1 VSLQISVQAYSSV
14 FYEDWQKVIAQSS
27 NGTFMHA
34 RSYMD
39 YHKDRFVDA
48 SVLVYLEELPVA
60 IFPAHRLGDAV
71 YSHEGLSYGGVVV
84 NRRLN
89 TKAILGIFKALLK
102 YYLSESIEH
111 LYIKAVPSFYHRSS
125 TEWLSYVMF
134 LLGAEIFRTDLS
146 FAIPLPADFSLYS
159 KGRKWGLNKAK
170 RAVLSIREVQD
181 FHPFWQEVLI
191 PNLWERHGVSPV
203 HCVEE
208 IERLAINNIPYI
220 RQFDVFEGDQLVAGM
235 TVYDC
240 STTAHAQYIAA
251 TPRGK
256 ALSALDL
263 LVGHLIRNEFSDK
276 AYFDFGIVNEAQGTK
291 INQGL
296 MEWKESFGAKP
307 YVHPFYKVETRQW
320 GALEAVMA

>member
-1 VSLQISVQAYSSV
+1 
-14 FYEDWQKVIAQSS
+14 
-27 NGTFMHA
+27 
-34 RSYMD
+34 
-39 YHKDRFVDA
+39 
-48 SVLVYLEELPVA
+48 
-60 IFPAHRLGDAV
+60 
-71 YSHEGLSYGGVVV
+71 
-84 NRRLN
+84 
-89 TKAILGIFKALLK
+89 
-102 YYLSESIEH
+102 
-111 LYIKAVPSFYHRSS
+111 VPSFYHRSS

-240 STTAHAQYIAA
+240 STTAHALKIAA
-251 TPRGK
+251 DLKATAPGGLAAPARCRRTSAPPVTPQGWPRTGQ
-256 ALSALDL
+256 ASPPTTRDEA
-263 LVGHLIRNEFSDK
+263 GRRRNE
-276 AYFDFGIVNEAQGTK
+276 
-291 INQGL
+291 
-296 MEWKESFGAKP
+296 
-307 YVHPFYKVETRQW
+307 
-320 GALEAVMA
+320 